1 MSSTGSTNT
10 GPLLGTPY
18 IVSQS
23 PSQSSS
29 TITTAITPTLCQ
41 NLSAFKTLLRQ
52 SRALDDSIIL
62 RLNRASALARG
73 NTGIPGGNSA
83 GLVAKDGECDVFW
96 CELVARWKERGEMLK
111 FCDAS
116 VAQGVQANQL
126 PIETGLDR
134 EATLKGRGESERD
147 VKRRQIHN
155 EIDVEEIIRARSL
168 QFFTSR
174 CPSHPQQPPPPPL
187 PKTGIPEKDE
197 PGSGRRGRDSRGGVR
212 WNG

>member
-1 MSSTGSTNT
+1 MATN

-18 IVSQS
+18 IISQS
-23 PSQSSS
+23 PTSHDPQT

-41 NLSAFKTLLRQ
+41 NLSAFKSLLRN

-62 RLNRASALARG
+62 RLNRAAALARG
-73 NTGIPGGNSA
+73 NNGTTSGG
-83 GLVAKDGECDVFW
+83 GGGVGHGECDVFW
-96 CELVARWKERGEMLK
+96 NELVARWKERGEMLK

-116 VAQGVQANQL
+116 VAQGIEANQL
-126 PIETGLDR
+126 PVETGLDR

-155 EIDVEEIIRARSL
+155 EIDVEEIVRARSL
-168 QFFTSR
+168 QFFASR
-174 CPSHPQQPPPPPL
+174 CPSHPQQPSVPDL
-187 PKTGIPEKDE
+187 PKTGIPDRDE
-197 PGSGRRGRDSRGGVR
+197 PGSGRRGRDARGGVR

>member
-1 MSSTGSTNT
+1 MSSPSAS

-23 PSQSSS
+23 PTASSS
-29 TITTAITPTLCQ
+29 NANPSTTTTIITPTLCQ
-41 NLSAFKTLLRQ
+41 NLSAFKTLLKQ
-52 SRALDDSIIL
+52 SRVLDDSIIL
-62 RLNRASALARG
+62 RLNRTSALNRT
-73 NTGIPGGNSA
+73 NDNINQSN
-83 GLVAKDGECDVFW
+83 ECDMF
-96 CELVARWKERGEMLK
+96 WKELLSRWTERVEMLK

-116 VAQGVQANQL
+116 VAQGIQANQL
-126 PIETGLDR
+126 PVETGLDR

-155 EIDVEEIIRARSL
+155 EIDVEEIVRARSL

-174 CPSHPQQPPPPPL
+174 CPSHSQLPPPPTL
-187 PKTGIPEKDE
+187 PKTGIPDKDE
-197 PGSGRRGRDSRGGVR
+197 PGSGRRGRDARGGVR

>member
-1 MSSTGSTNT
+1 MSSSNSSSN

-18 IVSQS
+18 ILSQS
-23 PSQSSS
+23 PTSPATTQ
-29 TITTAITPTLCQ
+29 TIAITPTLCQ
-41 NLSAFKTLLRQ
+41 NLTAFKNLLRQ

-73 NTGIPGGNSA
+73 TNGVGH
-83 GLVAKDGECDVFW
+83 GECDVFW
-96 CELVARWKERGEMLK
+96 NELRERWSERGEMLK

-116 VAQGVQANQL
+116 VAQGIEANQL
-126 PIETGLDR
+126 PVETGLDR

-174 CPSHPQQPPPPPL
+174 CPNHPQQPPLPAL
-187 PKTGIPEKDE
+187 PKTGIPERDE
-197 PGSGRRGRDSRGGVR
+197 PGSGRRGRDARGGVR